1 MKNNQKETNLLSRRK
16 FLKGLATGTLML
28 AGGAY
33 IAKGSLYRQA
43 VNGMQSL
50 TGDLQ
55 SRFLRQMITTNAAT
69 SRVLMW
75 QSDSRLSHP
84 QVEYRLKGQSNAL
97 KASAQE
103 DFFTDDGIE
112 NLQYLAQ
119 LENLTPETNY
129 EYRLVSEKSASDW
142 HSLKTA
148 GASTFK
154 CLIFPDSQS
163 SDYSDWENLAQTAA
177 TLNPDAAFFIN
188 MGDIVDNGEDHTQ
201 WQAWFNG
208 VEGIIDRIPFAPL
221 MGNHETYD
229 QNWKVRLPE
238 AYLHYF
244 ALPDNDSKDFSRYY
258 YDFDYGDVHFMA
270 LNSQWDETEDFKPG
284 LMEKQK
290 TWLRESCSRSTKR
303 WKIALIHKDVL
314 QYRITK
320 RPERKEGISSLGM
333 NFMPLF
339 DELGVDV
346 VFTAHLHTY
355 RNRGHIRNF
364 QRDNGGPLYILTGV
378 AGNVRYPG
386 LWIDH
391 ALDEKVAPQ
400 PETDNYLTLEA
411 NENRLTI
418 KCFLPDGQEID
429 QAVVEKQA

>member
-201 WQAWFNG
+201 WQAWFND

>member
-1 MKNNQKETNLLSRRK
+1 MLEDKPMKNNQKETNLLSRRK

-33 IAKGSLYRQA
+33 LAKGSLYRQA

-75 QSDSRLSHP
+75 QSDSRLSQP

-97 KASAQE
+97 TVAAQE

-148 GASTFK
+148 GASAFK

-163 SDYSDWENLAQTAA
+163 SDYSDWENLAQTAT

-201 WQAWFNG
+201 
-208 VEGIIDRIPFAPL
+208 
-221 MGNHETYD
+221 
-229 QNWKVRLPE
+229 
-238 AYLHYF
+238 
-244 ALPDNDSKDFSRYY
+244 
-258 YDFDYGDVHFMA
+258 
-270 LNSQWDETEDFKPG
+270 
-284 LMEKQK
+284 
-290 TWLRESCSRSTKR
+290 
-303 WKIALIHKDVL
+303 
-314 QYRITK
+314 
-320 RPERKEGISSLGM
+320 
-333 NFMPLF
+333 
-339 DELGVDV
+339 
-346 VFTAHLHTY
+346 
-355 RNRGHIRNF
+355 
-364 QRDNGGPLYILTGV
+364 
-378 AGNVRYPG
+378 
-386 LWIDH
+386 
-391 ALDEKVAPQ
+391 
-400 PETDNYLTLEA
+400 
-411 NENRLTI
+411 NRLTI

>member
-55 SRFLRQMITTNAAT
+55 SRFLRQMITTDAAT

>member
-75 QSDSRLSHP
+75 QSDSRLSQP

-201 WQAWFNG
+201 WQAWFND